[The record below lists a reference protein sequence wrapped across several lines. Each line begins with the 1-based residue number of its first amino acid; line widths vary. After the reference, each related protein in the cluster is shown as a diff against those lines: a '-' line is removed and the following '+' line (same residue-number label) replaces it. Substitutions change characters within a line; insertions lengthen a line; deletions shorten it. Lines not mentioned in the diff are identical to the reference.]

1 MGSRRVLGIV
11 VLIIGVVLLAF
22 AFRSSNAPLE
32 QLSDSVTGRFSDET
46 MLFFI
51 LGFAATVGGGL
62 IAFFGARR

>member
-1 MGSRRVLGIV
+1 MAIRRVLGV
-11 VLIIGVVLLAF
+11 VILVIGVALLAF

-51 LGFAATVGGGL
+51 LGIAAAVGGGL
-62 IAFFGARR
+62 IAFLGARK